1 MRTESGIS
9 LEIFNVAN
17 PDCAAL
23 SAELKGGS
31 HLVRIPGGQFKVRIL
46 TPHAT
51 DVVMTLDRN
60 ALVQCQVPAGLSYIE
75 QSRDGKPF
83 IFSPSNAPVPLSPFT
98 KAASNSL
105 EANPGPGEA
114 ADPEKAVSDFMAE
127 AIASGQKLTPTH
139 VASAFVRNQ
148 VETHGMNEAAASEET
163 SGHLLIALR
172 FAGKEKT
179 PASDDDIEH
188 ILCRLNEPDRHDRLF
203 AANFHQVVSPVEP
216 TPHTCALCRMHQH
229 D

>member
-9 LEIFNVAN
+9 LEIFHIAN

-23 SAELKGGS
+23 NAELQGGS
-31 HLVRIPGGQFKVRIL
+31 HLVRLPGGQFKVRIL

-60 ALVQCQVPAGLSYIE
+60 PLVQTQVPAGLSYIE
-75 QSRDGKPF
+75 LSREGKPF
-83 IFSPSNAPVPLSPFT
+83 IFNPTNAPVPLSPLT
-98 KAASNSL
+98 KAASESL
-105 EANPGPGEA
+105 ETNPGPGEV
-114 ADPEKAVSDFMAE
+114 ADPEQVVSDFLVG
-127 AIASGQKLTPTH
+127 AITSGVQLTPTN
-139 VASAFVRNQ
+139 VASQFMRNQ
-148 VETHGMNEAAASEET
+148 VEAHGMTDAGNPDT
-163 SGHLLIALR
+163 TGHLLIALR
-172 FAGKEKT
+172 FSGKEKD
-179 PASDDDIEH
+179 PAGNDIEH

-203 AANFHQVVSPVEP
+203 AANFHKVVSPVAP